1 MRKTDSLRQQN
12 AAILEVVTEFRGLLD
27 PDQVVD
33 NIPDIMGVMIG
44 LSGKLKAHLAKG
56 GKEIYPELLACGDP
70 KLAEVAASFQSEMD
84 GLSTAFETYMD
95 TWRSILAIEDDPDGF
110 IRASEEILDALTH
123 WINRENRELYTLADR
138 L

>member
-84 GLSTAFETYMD
+84 RLSTAFETYMD

-110 IRASEEILDALTH
+110 IRASEEILDTLND